1 MITNEARR
9 RIGAAFIITP
19 ALALLVTIAVAAAP
33 SPEGQM
39 PDPAPAMQGT
49 RAGVTLPADG
59 LRDEAAMVLVGS
71 ALIGLAAV
79 VRRAA

>member
-1 MITNEARR
+1 MITNGARS
-9 RIGAAFIITP
+9 RIGAAFITA
-19 ALALLVTIAVAAAP
+19 ALAMLVTTIAAAAP

-39 PDPAPAMQGT
+39 PDASPSVAVP
-49 RAGVTLPADG
+49 RASVTLPADG